1 MPMSFPLRYR
11 LALLI
16 FIVAA
21 AISPANAQCIPAPAG
36 LIGWWPGDGH
46 ANDIVRTNHA
56 TLQNGAKSVAGYIDH
71 SFSFDG
77 TNDEATVAPNAS
89 LNLTNA
95 VTVVAWVKPAAVSA
109 AGRLIAGKAGSW
121 GLWLT
126 NDGHAQFR
134 VSIAGVAHPVTSSSA
149 LLTSAF
155 THLAGSYDAAT
166 GALSV
171 YLNSAPD
178 SNMTTAAVMDDNANV
193 AFEIGGLTTGGS
205 YFG

>member
-1 MPMSFPLRYR
+1 MPMSFPLRYS
-11 LALLI
+11 LAPLI

-21 AISPANAQCIPAPAG
+21 AVSPANAQCILAPAG

-56 TLQNGAKSVAGYIDH
+56 TLQNGAKTVAGYIDH

-95 VTVVAWVKPAAVSA
+95 VTIVAWVKPAVVSA
-109 AGRLIAGKAGSW
+109 AARLVAGKAGSC

-134 VSIAGVAHPVTSSSA
+134 VSLGGVAHTVTSSTA
-149 LLTSAF
+149 LPTSAF
-155 THLAGSYDAAT
+155 TLLAGSY
-166 GALSV
+166 
-171 YLNSAPD
+171 
-178 SNMTTAAVMDDNANV
+178 NA
-193 AFEIGGLTTGGS
+193 
-205 YFG
+205 